1 MTSAK
6 DTLAADL
13 RLHTGRALLQARG
26 NSEAQAKVLAE
37 LAEATAFALAF
48 ISRGNAAAAS
58 ELFERTTAYLL
69 ERTTSNTTTLQRLL
83 NAQEPRT

>member
-1 MTSAK
+1 MTGAK

-13 RLHTGRALLQARG
+13 RMHIGRALLQARG
-26 NSEAQAKVLAE
+26 NSEAQGKVLAE
-37 LAEATAFALAF
+37 LVDVTAFALAF

-69 ERTTSNTTTLQRLL
+69 ERTTRNTTTLQRLL